1 LTSSP
6 NCFSNCSINF
16 VAKPKPRKSRS
27 IATCQTNKV
36 SNEVGCLNPDT
47 KPITLSSHSA
57 TIDVSLKYLLHIK
70 KLYEEYTSNTFD
82 SSTLRNI
89 SVQSYSVGCL
99 NV

>member
-1 LTSSP
+1 MEQFVLFFSAIPLINLLEGIFDGVTVASKELTSSP

-70 KLYEEYTSNTFD
+70 
-82 SSTLRNI
+82 
-89 SVQSYSVGCL
+89 
-99 NV
+99 